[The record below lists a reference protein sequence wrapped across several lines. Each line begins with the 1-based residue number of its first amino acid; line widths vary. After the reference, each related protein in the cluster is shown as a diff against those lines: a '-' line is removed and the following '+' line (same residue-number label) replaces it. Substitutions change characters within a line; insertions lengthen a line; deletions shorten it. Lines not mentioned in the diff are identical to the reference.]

1 MKKTLIIIGAG
12 PAGLAAALEAKKNN
26 FKVIILEKKN
36 KPGGKGASDKY
47 KEFIFDYGPHAFH
60 ATTKE
65 ISDCITNYAG
75 QNLLE
80 LDVKQ
85 SLYIT
90 EKEMKYPFSI
100 TYIKYLSFKLNINI
114 FIDFFVSI
122 FKSLILKP
130 KIKSF
135 KDFGEL
141 RFGKTL
147 HNLCFGNYTK
157 RVLGYDTDLLSVEY
171 AKRKLP
177 SVSIL
182 DFLIKLIFKT
192 KKENQSY
199 LNVRRYIYHKYGMGK
214 IFESMAKDISK
225 DGDEIIYNCEIEKF
239 IFKKDTEIAGIQIK
253 SPEQKIINCD
263 YIFSSCPLDELMTY
277 SNIDIEYEKNKLPQ
291 LEYKNVVIVNVIL
304 NKKKFSNNHWIYL
317 VNEKFY
323 FNRLSEQKNFS
334 KYCTPEDKTV
344 LMFEKIVNFNDVEW
358 KFKKKDWM
366 KKVLN
371 DLSFFGIQENEID
384 DIVINNIE
392 KAYPIFFVDFEK
404 TLKEIYSK
412 LSKFKNLISSG
423 RYGLYL
429 DINMHDSMF
438 LGKKSIKYLL
448 DNNSENYYQ
457 DYQKIIEKK

>member
-26 FKVIILEKKN
+26 LKVIILEKKN
-36 KPGGKGASDKY
+36 KPGGKGASDEHKD
-47 KEFIFDYGPHAFH
+47 FIFDYGPHAFH

-65 ISDCITNYAG
+65 ISDCIKYYAG
-75 QNLLE
+75 KNLLE
-80 LDVKQ
+80 LDIKQ

-100 TYIKYLSFKLNINI
+100 MSIKYLSLKLNINI
-114 FIDFFVSI
+114 FFDFFVSL
-122 FKSLILKP
+122 FRNLILKP
-130 KIKSF
+130 KIRSF

-157 RVLGYDTDLLSVEY
+157 RVLGYDTSLLSVEY
-171 AKRKLP
+171 ARRKLP
-177 SVSIL
+177 SSSIF

-199 LNVRRYIYHKYGMGK
+199 LNVRKYIYHKYGMGK
-214 IFESMAKDISK
+214 IFESMAKDIPK
-225 DGDEIIYNCEIEKF
+225 DGDEIIYNCNIEKF
-239 IFKKDTEIAGIQIK
+239 IFNKNFKIEGVQIK
-253 SPEQKIINCD
+253 SPEQKTIYCD
-263 YIFSSCPLDELMTY
+263 YVFSSCPLDELMTY
-277 SNIDIEYEKNKLPQ
+277 SNIKIEYQNNKLPS
-291 LEYKNVVIVNVIL
+291 LKYKNVVIINVIL
-304 NKKKFSNNHWIYL
+304 NKKNFSDNHWIYL

-334 KYCTPEDKTV
+334 KFCTPENKTV
-344 LMFEKIVNFNDVEW
+344 VMFEKIVDFNDEEW
-358 KFKKKDWM
+358 IFQKTDWK
-366 KKVLN
+366 KKVLS
-371 DLSFFGIQENEID
+371 DLSFFGINDSEIE
-384 DIVINNIE
+384 DIVVKKIE

-404 TLKEIYSK
+404 TLNEIYFK
-412 LSKFKNLISSG
+412 LGKIENLISSG

-438 LGKKSIKYLL
+438 LAKKSIKYLL
-448 DNNSENYYQ
+448 EKNPENYYQ
-457 DYQKIIEKK
+457 IYEKLIERK